1 MGEVIDALKSG
12 RYNESESARLVM
24 QEVTGDMQTRLE
36 DLEAEVKQLRT
47 ENSRLKVDAGKATQY

>member
-24 QEVTGDMQTRLE
+24 QEVTGDMQSRLE
-36 DLEAEVKQLRT
+36 DLEAEVKSLRT

>member
-47 ENSRLKVDAGKATQY
+47 ENAHLKVDAGKATQY